1 MIIDRKYAVIK
12 YFVIGFILLII
23 IIASIFYFTGN
34 EDSKTKYKYKYL
46 NEDQITFA
54 SDEQVDDYKIMLERY
69 LECKYDKSEEKFLNY
84 FEWVGDKYDDS
95 TEAPASKITYLEI
108 VDKESYESK
117 KFDEEIENR
126 EPDENIDSD

>member
-34 EDSKTKYKYKYL
+34 EDSKTKYKHKYL

-54 SDEQVDDYKIMLERY
+54 SDEQVDDYKIM
-69 LECKYDKSEEKFLNY
+69 
-84 FEWVGDKYDDS
+84 
-95 TEAPASKITYLEI
+95 
-108 VDKESYESK
+108 
-117 KFDEEIENR
+117 
-126 EPDENIDSD
+126 